1 MRLEIKEDYRSALY
15 MILEIVNRMTILI
28 TGIRTFFL
36 TNFFTFSNNYQIHL
50 YDMLYGVEIYWLV
63 KLLLLTKTD
72 EPAI

>member
-1 MRLEIKEDYRSALY
+1 MQSQLWSSFENCQSDDNLN
-15 MILEIVNRMTILI
+15 NRNKD
-28 TGIRTFFL
+28 FL
-36 TNFFTFSNNYQIHL
+36 TNFFTFPNNYQIHL